1 MVTGGMLVLRATPE
15 TLAGLVAEAE
25 AAPDDLSIIANILPA
40 PPLPFVPP
48 ELVGTPLVLALLVHA
63 GALDAGAEAV
73 APLRALDAPVADFV
87 RPLQFGEMFTAE
99 AQPAPPRSVLRTFF
113 SDSFDEAA
121 AAELLDRLQ
130 ASTAQLAAAQIRVLG
145 GAVARVAPEAT
156 AFPHRERR
164 MIVNV
169 SAVYASPE
177 EDLVHRAWADHAA
190 AALRRGEDA
199 AYVNFLGDEG
209 AERVRAAYPGATW
222 DRLGEV
228 KRRYDPENLFRQNQ
242 NVTPGGSP

>member
-1 MVTGGMLVLRATPE
+1 
-15 TLAGLVAEAE
+15 
-25 AAPDDLSIIANILPA
+25 
-40 PPLPFVPP
+40 
-48 ELVGTPLVLALLVHA
+48 
-63 GALDAGAEAV
+63 
-73 APLRALDAPVADFV
+73 
-87 RPLQFGEMFTAE
+87 
-99 AQPAPPRSVLRTFF
+99 
-113 SDSFDEAA
+113 
-121 AAELLDRLQ
+121 
-130 ASTAQLAAAQIRVLG
+130 
-145 GAVARVAPEAT
+145 
-156 AFPHRERR
+156 